1 MFLLGILPILAILLV
16 FSVRKHGRAVVLPTG
31 DIFKQVR
38 KGKPPFWSR
47 ELVSIMR
54 IVAIALV
61 IIAAARPQIGH
72 GEEKII
78 TEGIDVVICL
88 DVSGSMLAED
98 FEPNR
103 MTAARS
109 VVKEFVNEMQGNRL
123 ALVAFSGK
131 SFTQCPLTTD
141 YHIIEQLL
149 DQIDTE
155 TIPLNGTA
163 IGDAIGNSINKF
175 KDEKIKSKVIVLLT
189 DGENNTGMIEPDMAA
204 KIAHDKGIR
213 IYTIGV
219 GTVGG
224 APVPFYDITGRKHYY
239 RQGNQLLRTRL
250 DEKTLETIAS
260 ITRGKYY
267 LATDV
272 TTLRQI
278 YEEIAQLEKHKIE
291 TKKFTIYNEMYMY
304 FLIPALMLFIIEIS
318 LFTGRHR
325 KLI

>member
-1 MFLLGILPILAILLV
+1 M
-16 FSVRKHGRAVVLPTG
+16 
-31 DIFKQVR
+31 
-38 KGKPPFWSR
+38 
-47 ELVSIMR
+47 
-54 IVAIALV
+54 IALV
-61 IIAAARPQIGH
+61 IIAAARPQVGH

-78 TEGIDVVICL
+78 TEGIDIVLCL

-103 MTAARS
+103 MEAARA

-123 ALVAFSGK
+123 ALVAFAGK
-131 SFTQCPLTTD
+131 AFTQCPLTTD

-149 DQIDTE
+149 DEINTD

-163 IGDAIGNSINKF
+163 IGDAIGNAINKF
-175 KDEKIKSKVIVLLT
+175 TDPKIKSKVIILLT
-189 DGENNTGMIEPDMAA
+189 DGENNTGMLEPDMAA

-213 IYTIGV
+213 IYTVGV

-224 APVPFYDITGRKHYY
+224 APVPFYDMTGRKHYY

-250 DEKTLETIAS
+250 DETTLKTIAS

-267 LATDV
+267 RATDV
-272 TTLRQI
+272 DTLRQI
-278 YEEIAQLEKHKIE
+278 YEEIAQMEKHKIE
-291 TKKFTIYNEMYMY
+291 MKKYTIYNEMYMY
-304 FLIPALMLFIIEIS
+304 FLIPGLMLFIIEIS
-318 LFTGRHR
+318 LFTGRHK